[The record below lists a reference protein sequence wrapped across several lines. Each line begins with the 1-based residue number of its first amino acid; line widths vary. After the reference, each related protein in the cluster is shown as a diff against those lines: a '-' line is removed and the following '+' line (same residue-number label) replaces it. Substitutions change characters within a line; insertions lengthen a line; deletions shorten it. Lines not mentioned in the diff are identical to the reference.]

1 IASRTSAQSSTVRQI
16 GPSLS
21 MLQERAIAPVRGT
34 SPKEGLRPVHPHR
47 VEGEEIEPSVS
58 EPMLKATHP
67 AAVAEAGPADEP
79 LDPCLVFQGLR
90 VTPPNHTSPC
100 ASAPSVNFA
109 TSTAPAL
116 SNRFT
121 TVASSSIIW
130 LSNPPAPHVV
140 RMPFVASKSL
150 APQGKPWSG
159 PRYFPAAISASACLA
174 CASARSSVS
183 VTANFSAGSYFL
195 NRPRYISVRASD
207 ETFFARTS
215 SPNSRALANA
225 KSSRFFGALAAA
237 AFAALDIRMG
247 FRSVSNLIPGR
258 TGSKIGAGSTELGIC
273 SL

>member
-1 IASRTSAQSSTVRQI
+1 MASRTSAQSSTVRQI

-34 SPKEGLRPVHPHR
+34 SPKEGLSPVHPHR
-47 VEGEEIEPSVS
+47 VDGEEIEPSVS

-79 LDPCLVFQGLR
+79 LDPWLVFQGLR

-116 SNRFT
+116 SKRFT

-130 LSNPPAPHVV
+130 LSNPPAPQVV

-150 APQGKPWSG
+150 APHGNPCRG
-159 PRYFPAAISASACLA
+159 PRYFPAATSRSASLA
-174 CASARSSVS
+174 CARARSSAS
-183 VTANFSAGSYFL
+183 VTTNFSVGSYFFS
-195 NRPRYISVRASD
+195 RSRYISVNATE
-207 ETFFARTS
+207 ETFLVRTS
-215 SPNSRALANA
+215 SPKWRALANA
-225 KSSRFFGALAAA
+225 KSSRFFGTPDAAILGALEMRA
-237 AFAALDIRMG
+237 G
-247 FRSVSNLIPGR
+247 FRSVSNFIPGN
-258 TGSKIGAGSTELGIC
+258 TGSKISAGSTELGMC

>member
-100 ASAPSVNFA
+100 ASAPSVNF
-109 TSTAPAL
+109 
-116 SNRFT
+116 
-121 TVASSSIIW
+121 
-130 LSNPPAPHVV
+130 
-140 RMPFVASKSL
+140 VASKSL
-150 APQGKPWSG
+150 APHGNPCSG
-159 PRYFPAAISASACLA
+159 PRYFPAAISRSASLA
-174 CASARSSVS
+174 CARARSSAS
-183 VTANFSAGSYFL
+183 VTTNFSAGSYFFS
-195 NRPRYISVRASD
+195 RSRYISVSATE
-207 ETFFARTS
+207 ETF
-215 SPNSRALANA
+215 L
-225 KSSRFFGALAAA
+225 
-237 AFAALDIRMG
+237 
-247 FRSVSNLIPGR
+247 V
-258 TGSKIGAGSTELGIC
+258 
-273 SL
+273 